1 MHLPIIFIK
10 MKFRIGYLSILLQ
23 LLFAGDAFA
32 IPAYPYKV
40 LVKTSNGKETAI
52 FLKGDEHRKY
62 AVSSDG
68 YTLLNDEEGWWYA
81 KTTDNGQIVKS
92 SFKLVSMDDETEDLR
107 TFKASSPKWFSPEDA
122 RTKER
127 RGAHARSSDTTEPII
142 GERRALVI
150 LMQFRDVAFKTKNGD
165 FDALFNTIDYH
176 ENNAAGSVRDYY
188 RFASQ
193 GQLDYIS
200 DIYGPYTS
208 EYTMSYY
215 GRNVSNG
222 GSDAHPLDLCI
233 EAMKSLPDSIDFSR
247 YDNNN
252 DGVIDNVHIIFAGYG
267 EEAGAQS
274 SAIWAHEYPHR
285 INLKNEIG
293 YSLAGYSCSPELR
306 GNFGNNISHIGVVC
320 HELGHALGAMDYYD
334 TNYATGGE
342 YNGTGQWDIMASGS
356 WNDGGRTPPNFNPY
370 VRTAIF
376 GWNKVEVL
384 NPGQQISMPLM
395 KSDNAEQTKVF
406 RIDTGSNGD
415 YFLLE
420 NRQRVSFDAE
430 LPGEGLMIYHIHPNI
445 DTYRSTNTINAGHPQ
460 AMYPVCASG
469 SFPSAKNY
477 GEINSDGCPFP
488 GIKNVKSFS
497 PSTKPAA
504 LAWNGSF
511 AKVSLS
517 AITINNSD
525 RSISFSTDAAG
536 GVITPDKPDE
546 PKDISLIF
554 SDSYENSILGRM
566 EVLSVI
572 GKSSWTSYR
581 KGDFSM
587 YTEYIPTPTDGKG
600 LLMLFT
606 GKESGQSESEVISQE
621 ISIEAGQNYVIS
633 FDVCNCML
641 TKTSPSHLR
650 LYVEDNYGEYEIYSL
665 NKIAEDWE
673 HVEIPLVL
681 AGEKFKYKFWGSVS
695 STGIF
700 IDNFQLYKEET
711 TSVPRL
717 NTPDLSSD
725 YAVYSLNGVFLGNY
739 NVIANQLRKGI
750 YIVFQNGKRQKVI
763 IR

>member
-1 MHLPIIFIK
+1 
-10 MKFRIGYLSILLQ
+10 
-23 LLFAGDAFA
+23 
-32 IPAYPYKV
+32 
-40 LVKTSNGKETAI
+40 
-52 FLKGDEHRKY
+52 
-62 AVSSDG
+62 
-68 YTLLNDEEGWWYA
+68 
-81 KTTDNGQIVKS
+81 
-92 SFKLVSMDDETEDLR
+92 
-107 TFKASSPKWFSPEDA
+107 
-122 RTKER
+122 
-127 RGAHARSSDTTEPII
+127 
-142 GERRALVI
+142 
-150 LMQFRDVAFKTKNGD
+150 
-165 FDALFNTIDYH
+165 
-176 ENNAAGSVRDYY
+176 
-188 RFASQ
+188 
-193 GQLDYIS
+193 
-200 DIYGPYTS
+200 
-208 EYTMSYY
+208 
-215 GRNVSNG
+215 
-222 GSDAHPLDLCI
+222 
-233 EAMKSLPDSIDFSR
+233 
-247 YDNNN
+247 
-252 DGVIDNVHIIFAGYG
+252 
-267 EEAGAQS
+267 
-274 SAIWAHEYPHR
+274 
-285 INLKNEIG
+285 
-293 YSLAGYSCSPELR
+293 
-306 GNFGNNISHIGVVC
+306 
-320 HELGHALGAMDYYD
+320 
-334 TNYATGGE
+334 
-342 YNGTGQWDIMASGS
+342 
-356 WNDGGRTPPNFNPY
+356 
-370 VRTAIF
+370 
-376 GWNKVEVL
+376 
-384 NPGQQISMPLM
+384 MPLM

-536 GVITPDKPDE
+536 GDITPDKPDE

-700 IDNFQLYKEET
+700 IDNFQLYKEENMKKYGT
-711 TSVPRL
+711 VTI
-717 NTPDLSSD
+717 NH
-725 YAVYSLNGVFLGNY
+725 
-739 NVIANQLRKGI
+739 
-750 YIVFQNGKRQKVI
+750 IVD
-763 IR
+763 